1 MSNGVVFRSAL
12 WGALVFAPFA
22 VLAQMPPAPSFSAST
37 TPSGMQGPA
46 TASSAPDSGLYEDG
60 MRAITDGRWLDAEAI
75 FTKVATQHGQ
85 HFDGAHYWKA
95 YAQNKQGQ
103 GNAALGTCAELR
115 RDFPTSDWVHECGAL
130 EIEIQAKA
138 GNPLEP

>member
-1 MSNGVVFRSAL
+1 MSRGIGFRSAL
-12 WGALVFAPFA
+12 CGAFVFAPIA
-22 VLAQMPPAPSFSAST
+22 ILAQMGPEESFLASA
-37 TPSGMQGPA
+37 A
-46 TASSAPDSGLYEDG
+46 TASSAQDSGLYEDG

-75 FTKVATQHGQ
+75 FTKVATQHGG
-85 HFDGAHYWKA
+85 HFDGALYWKA

-115 RDFPTSDWVHECGAL
+115 RDFSTSDWVHECGAL

-138 GNPLEP
+138 GNPVEPKVW